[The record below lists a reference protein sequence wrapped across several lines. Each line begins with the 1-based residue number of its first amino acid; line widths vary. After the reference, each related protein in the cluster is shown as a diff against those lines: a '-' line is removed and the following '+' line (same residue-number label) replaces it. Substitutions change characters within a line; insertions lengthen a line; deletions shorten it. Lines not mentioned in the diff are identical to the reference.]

1 MSSAPADVRIG
12 KAPTTT
18 AAVQT
23 CGSPALTDRNYLT
36 WPFFEP
42 KHLDLQARLEDWCG
56 SMPPDAG
63 DIDVSCQNLVESL
76 GSAGFLKLCVAD
88 GDRRPDVR
96 SLAIARQMLAYHSGL
111 ADFAFAMQGLGSGAI
126 SLFGTLEQKRQWLPK
141 VAAGEAIAAFA
152 MTEPECGSDAANITT
167 SAMRTD
173 NEWVLVGEKTYISN
187 GGIADFYVTFARTG
201 EGEGARG
208 LSAFI
213 VPADLVTV
221 ADRISVIAP
230 HPLAR
235 LRFDNVR
242 IPLEAIIGEPG
253 EGFRIAMETLNLF
266 RVTVGAAALGLAKR
280 AMDEALLFAVNRR
293 LGTARLAD
301 NAVTQAKL
309 ADMALAND
317 ASALL
322 IYRAAWQQDQGGT
335 DNRRAAAM
343 AKLHATEAAQ
353 KVIDAAVQMHG
364 GAGVTRG
371 AKVEQLYREVRALR
385 IYEGASEVQRQI
397 IARDLL
403 KEHGA

>member
-1 MSSAPADVRIG
+1 MADPSFL
-12 KAPTTT
+12 A
-18 AAVQT
+18 
-23 CGSPALTDRNYLT
+23 

-42 KHLDLQARLEDWCG
+42 KHRELAGELQKWCKKNLPAISGCDLDDECRRL
-56 SMPPDAG
+56 
-63 DIDVSCQNLVESL
+63 VKTL
-76 GSAGFLKLCVAD
+76 GAAGFLKLSVAD
-88 GDRRPDVR
+88 AKHRPDVR
-96 SLAIARQMLAYHSGL
+96 SLAIARETLAYHSAL

-126 SLFGTLEQKRQWLPK
+126 SLFGTVEQKRDWLPK
-141 VAAGEAIAAFA
+141 VASGEAIAAFA
-152 MTEPECGSDAANITT
+152 MTEPECGSDAANIQT
-167 SAMRTD
+167 SAIKD
-173 NEWVLVGEKTYISN
+173 GNEWVLVGEKSYISN

-213 VPADLVTV
+213 VPADSVEV
-221 ADRISVIAP
+221 AERIEVIAP

-235 LRFDNVR
+235 LKYDKVR
-242 IPLEAIIGEPG
+242 IPADAIIGEPG
-253 EGFRIAMETLNLF
+253 EGFRIGMETLNLF
-266 RVTVGAAALGLAKR
+266 RVTVGAAALGFARRALDDALGWAK
-280 AMDEALLFAVNRR
+280 ARR
-293 LGTARLAD
+293 LGSGTLAD

-322 IYRAAWQQDQGGT
+322 IYRAAWQQDVGGA

-353 KVIDAAVQMHG
+353 WVIDDAVQMHG

-371 AKVEQLYREVRALR
+371 SKVEELYRDIRALR

-403 KEHGA
+403 KGGAQ